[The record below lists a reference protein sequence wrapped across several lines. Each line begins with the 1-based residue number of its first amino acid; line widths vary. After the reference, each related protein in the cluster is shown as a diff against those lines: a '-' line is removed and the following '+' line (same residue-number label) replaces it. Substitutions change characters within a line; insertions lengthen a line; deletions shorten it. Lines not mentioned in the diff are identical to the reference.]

1 MTRAQLIAAMKA
13 ITARAQAENR
23 DFTAAEQ
30 AELKS
35 HMDAVKAIDGSKA
48 VADGVAAFLGD
59 ADAGTLDADS
69 APAPSAAG
77 VSRGKAITAQKSRP
91 AGDWAAAFAKQ
102 HPGVAEGKAFTLPSS
117 ATFTVPAPTPVVA
130 AAAPV
135 GHVLDALTVVE
146 LDRGAGVNYL
156 RQAERENAAAAV
168 APKALKPL
176 KNVEMERVDAPA
188 RTIVVVLDGIPRQ
201 DIADYPD
208 LTQFLDYEL
217 KADVL
222 NELDRQIL
230 LGDGTGEDFEGIFN
244 TDGVLVQD
252 YATAPSAT
260 IRRAMARV
268 EAKGYANTALLI
280 GPEDFA
286 GVELELDGA
295 GGQYRGM
302 AAPTRGR
309 TVWGVPTITIPTMP
323 AGLAVVGDLKQAILW
338 QREQIEVRATDVA
351 GEDFRRNQYMFRAE
365 LRAAFGIPVPAA
377 LALVKLNGTVTLP
390 GA

>member
-1 MTRAQLIAAMKA
+1 MNRAQLIAAMKA
-13 ITARAQAENR
+13 ISDRALAAGR

-48 VADGVAAFLGD
+48 IYDSVAAFLGD
-59 ADAGTLDADS
+59 TDAGTLDADA

-77 VSRGKAITAQKSRP
+77 VSRGKAFISQKSRP
-91 AGDWAAAFAKQ
+91 VGDWAAAFAKQ

-117 ATFTVPAPTPVVA
+117 ATFTVPAPTPIVA

-135 GHVLDALTVVE
+135 GHVLDALTVIE
-146 LDRGAGVNYL
+146 LDRGNGANYL
-156 RQAERENAAAAV
+156 RQTERENAAKPV
-168 APKALKPL
+168 APKGLKPL

-188 RTIVVVLDGIPRQ
+188 RTIAVVLDGIPRQ

-208 LTQFLDYEL
+208 LTTFLDYEL

-222 NELDRQIL
+222 NELDHQIL
-230 LGDGTGEDFEGIFN
+230 LGDGTGENFEGIFY
-244 TDGVLVQD
+244 TEGVLVQD
-252 YATAPSAT
+252 YAVDPSAT

-286 GVELELDGA
+286 GVELERDGA
-295 GGQYRGM
+295 GGQYRGNV
-302 AAPTRGR
+302 APARGR
-309 TVWGVPTITIPTMP
+309 NVWGVPTIAIPTMP
-323 AGLAVVGDLKQAILW
+323 AGLAVVGDLRQAILW
-338 QREQIEVRATDVA
+338 MREQMEVRATDVA

-365 LRAAFGIPVPAA
+365 LRAAFGIPVPPA
-377 LALVKLNGTVTLP
+377 LSLIKLNNTVTLP
-390 GA
+390 A